1 MCIRDSS
8 YTVAVLGAGN
18 IGSAVIARLLELE
31 NEIVDINLKKVLVSD
46 ISKDRDVDKK
56 LLTDNFS
63 DILDDQSIDLVIE
76 VLGGVD
82 PGKEYIKSLL
92 EGGKAV
98 ITANKD
104 IIADC
109 GSELVQLAQEN
120 NTCLYFEAA
129 VAAGIPVLK
138 PLIESLRGESLKRVT
153 GIINGTSNY
162 ILSSMEEGSSYT
174 DALNT
179 AQDLGYAEPDPTNDV
194 EGVDAKFK
202 AMILSMICF
211 GANPTPENLYTEGI
225 STITKEDFDWANRLN
240 KTIKLVAVIDNE
252 NEGFNARVHPV
263 LIDTKHPL
271 AAIRGSLNA
280 VVVEGENINQLVFS
294 GPGAG
299 AAPTASAIIGDV
311 LSACHQ
317 LSSDQ
322 SNWYPLRSQKFENKE
337 FKNVSSSWFVRLSV
351 KDEPGV
357 LASIAGTFGENN
369 VSIESVIQEG
379 RGDQA
384 ELVLVTH
391 EAPEEDLQNSI
402 NQISSL
408 DSVASVTSTL
418 RVYS

>member
-1 MCIRDSS
+1 MKNNS
-8 YTVAVLGAGN
+8 YTISVLGAGN
-18 IGSAVIARLLELE
+18 IGSAVIERLENLD
-31 NEIVDINLKKVLVSD
+31 NEIVNIELKSVLVSD
-46 ISKDRDVDKK
+46 VSKDRTFNNDLV
-56 LLTDNFS
+56 TDNFEE
-63 DILDDQSIDLVIE
+63 ILNDNSIDLVIE
-76 VLGGVD
+76 VLGGVE

-92 EGGKAV
+92 GNGKAV

-109 GSELVQLAQEN
+109 GNELVQLAQEN

-138 PLIESLRGESLKRVT
+138 PLIESLRGEDLNRVT

-162 ILSSMEEGSSYT
+162 MLTSMEEGSTYE

-179 AQDLGYAEPDPTNDV
+179 AQELGYAEPDPTNDV
-194 EGVDAKFK
+194 EGIDAMFK
-202 AMILSMICF
+202 AMILSLICF
-211 GANPTPENLYTEGI
+211 GATPDKDNVHTEGI
-225 STITKEDFDWANRLN
+225 SSITKEDFDWASRLN
-240 KTIKLVAVIDNE
+240 KTIKLVALIDNE
-252 NEGFNARVHPV
+252 GGGFNARVHPV

-271 AAIRGSLNA
+271 AAIRGALNA

-299 AAPTASAIIGDV
+299 AAPTASAVIGDV

-317 LSSDQ
+317 LSSKQ
-322 SNWYPLRSQKFENKE
+322 SNWYPLRSRKNENKN
-337 FKNVSSSWFVRLSV
+337 FDDVSSSWFIRLSV
-351 KDEPGV
+351 SDEPGV
-357 LASIAGTFGENN
+357 LASIAGTFSENN

-379 RGDQA
+379 RGEQA

-391 EAPEEDLQNSI
+391 EAPEKDMQNSI
-402 NQISSL
+402 KQIASL
-408 DSVASVTSTL
+408 DSVTSVTSTL

>member
-1 MCIRDSS
+1 MQNNS

-18 IGSAVIARLLELE
+18 IGSAVITRLLELE

-194 EGVDAKFK
+194 EGVDAKYK

-263 LIDTKHPL
+263 LIDKKHPL

-322 SNWYPLRSQKFENKE
+322 SNWYPLRSQKYENKE

>member
-1 MCIRDSS
+1 MQNNS

-46 ISKDRDVDKK
+46 LSKDRDVDKK

-63 DILDDQSIDLVIE
+63 DISDDQSIDLVIE

-109 GSELVQLAQEN
+109 GNELVQLAQKN

-138 PLIESLRGESLKRVT
+138 PLIESLRGENLKRVT

-179 AQDLGYAEPDPTNDV
+179 AQELGYAEPDPTNDV
-194 EGVDAKFK
+194 EGVDAKYK

-211 GANPTPENLYTEGI
+211 GANPKPENLYTEGI

-240 KTIKLVAVIDNE
+240 KTIKLVAVIDNK

-263 LIDTKHPL
+263 LIDKKHPL

>member
-1 MCIRDSS
+1 MENKS
-8 YTVAVLGAGN
+8 YSVAVLGAGN
-18 IGSAVIARLLELE
+18 IGSAVISRLQELDTD
-31 NEIVDINLKKVLVSD
+31 IVDINLTKVLVSD
-46 ISKDRDVDKK
+46 TSKDRAFDKS
-56 LLTDNFS
+56 LLTE
-63 DILDDQSIDLVIE
+63 DIKDIADDDSIDLVIE
-76 VLGGVD
+76 VLGGVE

-92 EGGKAV
+92 SNGKAV

-109 GSELVQLAQEN
+109 GNELVQLAQEN

-138 PLIESLRGESLKRVT
+138 PLIESLRGEDLSRVT

-162 ILSSMEEGSSYT
+162 ILTSMEEGSSYE
-174 DALNT
+174 DALST
-179 AQDLGYAEPDPTNDV
+179 AQELGYAEPDPTNDV
-194 EGVDAKFK
+194 EGIDAMYK
-202 AMILSMICF
+202 AMILSLICF
-211 GANPTPENLYTEGI
+211 GATPNKNNVHTEGI
-225 STITKEDFDWANRLN
+225 SRITKEDFDWASRLN
-240 KTIKLVAVIDNE
+240 KTIKLVALIDNE
-252 NEGFNARVHPV
+252 GAGFNARVHPV

-271 AAIRGSLNA
+271 AAIRGALNA

-299 AAPTASAIIGDV
+299 AAPTASAVIGDV

-317 LSSDQ
+317 LSSEQ
-322 SNWYPLRSQKFENKE
+322 SNWYPLRSQKNDNKN
-337 FKNVSSSWFVRLSV
+337 FDDVSSSWFIRLSV
-351 KDEPGV
+351 TDEPGV
-357 LASIAGTFGENN
+357 LASIAGTFSENN

-379 RGDQA
+379 RGEQA

-391 EAPEEDLQNSI
+391 EAPEKDMQNSI
-402 NQISSL
+402 KQISSL

>member
-1 MCIRDSS
+1 MENNK

-18 IGSAVIARLLELE
+18 IGTAVIDRLNNLETA
-31 NEIVDINLKKVLVSD
+31 VMDISLKKILVSD
-46 ISKDRDVDKK
+46 LSKDRNIDSS
-56 LLTDNFS
+56 LLTDNFE
-63 DILDDQSIDLVIE
+63 DILNDESIDLVIE
-76 VLGGVD
+76 VLGGIN

-92 EGGKAV
+92 LNGKAV

-109 GSELVQLAQEN
+109 GEELIKLAREN

-138 PLIESLRGESLKRVT
+138 PLIESLRGEKLTRVS

-162 ILSSMEEGSSYT
+162 MLTSMEEGSTYEA
-174 DALNT
+174 ALST
-179 AQDLGYAEPDPTNDV
+179 AQELGYAEPDPTNDV
-194 EGVDAKFK
+194 EGIDAKYK
-202 AMILSMICF
+202 AMILSLLCF
-211 GANPTPENLYTEGI
+211 GVSPEIGDVFTEGI
-225 STITKEDFDWANRLN
+225 SKITKEDFDWASKLE
-240 KTIKLVAVIDNE
+240 KTIKLVAQVDN
-252 NEGFNARVHPV
+252 NSDGFNARVYPV
-263 LIDTKHPL
+263 LIDQKHPL
-271 AAIRGSLNA
+271 ASIRGALNA

-299 AAPTASAIIGDV
+299 ADPTASAIIGDV

-317 LSSDQ
+317 LRSNQ
-322 SNWYPLRSQKFENKE
+322 SNWYPLRENKGNNRN
-337 FKNVSSSWFVRLSV
+337 FKNVESSWFIRLSV
-351 KDEPGV
+351 NDEPGV

-391 EAPEEDLQNSI
+391 EAPEKDLNNSI
-402 NQISSL
+402 EQITSL
-408 DSVASVTSTL
+408 SAVTTVTSVL
-418 RVYS
+418 RVYI